1 MRLIAVCNTGGT
13 GLLELHNI
21 DTGYGKKQVLFG
33 IDLVAR
39 AGKITAIIGPNGAG
53 KSTVLKVAHGL
64 LPPWNGSLSF
74 DGTNLNGASPAQ
86 RVRLGITFCP
96 QGNRV
101 FGELNV
107 RENIELGGT
116 HLSKKE
122 VADRV
127 AAILELFPQ
136 LPPRLNQTAGTLSG
150 GEQQM
155 VAIARALVSKPKL
168 LMLDE
173 PSLGLSPNVLADV
186 FDKIVEVNRTQG
198 VTILIVEQKVRKVL
212 AIADHVYSLKLGKV
226 AFSGPPGD
234 LTANPD
240 KLRTLFL

>member
-1 MRLIAVCNTGGT
+1 LTETPDILTLTAT
-13 GLLELHNI
+13 
-21 DTGYGKKQVLFG
+21 DAGYGKKQVLFG
-33 IDLVAR
+33 VDLTAR
-39 AGKITAIIGPNGAG
+39 TGKITAIIGPNGAG

-64 LPPWNGSLSF
+64 LPLWKGALTF
-74 DGTNLNGASPAQ
+74 DGVDLTGTSPAQ
-86 RVRLGITFCP
+86 RVRQGITFCP

-107 RENIELGGT
+107 RENLELGGT
-116 HLSKKE
+116 HLPKKE
-122 VADRV
+122 VSDRV
-127 AAILELFPQ
+127 DAILKLFPQ
-136 LPPRLNQTAGTLSG
+136 LPPRLKQTAGTLSG

-155 VAIARALVSKPKL
+155 VAIARALVSTPKL

-186 FDKIVEVNRTQG
+186 FEKIVEVNCTQG

-226 AFSGPPGD
+226 AFSGPPND
-234 LTANPD
+234 LVSNPET
-240 KLRTLFL
+240 LRKLFL

>member
-1 MRLIAVCNTGGT
+1 MTDTPDILTLKAT
-13 GLLELHNI
+13 

-33 IDLVAR
+33 IDLAAQ
-39 AGKITAIIGPNGAG
+39 AGKIAAIIGPNGAG

-64 LPPWNGSLSF
+64 LPLWAGVAMFNGVPLY
-74 DGTNLNGASPAQ
+74 DASPAW
-86 RVRLGITFCP
+86 RVRQGITFCP

-101 FGELNV
+101 FGELTV
-107 RENIELGGT
+107 RENLELGGT
-116 HLSKKE
+116 HLPKKE
-122 VADRV
+122 VSEHV

-136 LPPRLNQTAGTLSG
+136 LPPRLKQIAGTLSG

-173 PSLGLSPNVLADV
+173 PSLGLSPNVLDDV
-186 FDKIVEVNRTQG
+186 FEKIVQVNRIQG

-212 AIADHVYSLKLGKV
+212 AIADHVYSLKLGIV
-226 AFSGPPGD
+226 AYSGSPGV
-234 LTANPD
+234 LIEQPET
-240 KLRTLFL
+240 LRKLFL

>member
-1 MRLIAVCNTGGT
+1 MIETSDILTLKAA
-13 GLLELHNI
+13 
-21 DTGYGKKQVLFG
+21 DAGYGKKQVLFSV
-33 IDLVAR
+33 DLAAR
-39 AGKITAIIGPNGAG
+39 SGKITTIIGPNGAG
-53 KSTVLKVAHGL
+53 KSTILKVAHGL
-64 LPPWNGSLSF
+64 LPLWNGSLTF
-74 DGTNLNGASPAQ
+74 DGVDLNGASPAQ
-86 RVRLGITFCP
+86 RVRQGITFCP

-107 RENIELGGT
+107 RENLELGGT
-116 HLSKKE
+116 HLPKKE
-122 VADRV
+122 VTDRV
-127 AAILELFPQ
+127 AAILALFPQ
-136 LPPRLNQTAGTLSG
+136 LPPRLKQTAGTLSG

-186 FDKIVEVNRTQG
+186 FEKIVELNRTQG

-226 AFSGPPGD
+226 AFSGPAATLAD
-234 LTANPD
+234 D
-240 KLRTLFL
+240 KAKLKELFL

>member
-1 MRLIAVCNTGGT
+1 MTKAPDILALTAA
-13 GLLELHNI
+13 

-33 IDLVAR
+33 VDLAAK

-64 LPPWNGSLSF
+64 LPLWSGAAVY
-74 DGTNLNGASPAQ
+74 NGASLNGSTPAQ
-86 RVRLGITFCP
+86 RVRQGITFCP

-101 FGELNV
+101 FGELTV
-107 RENIELGGT
+107 RENLDLGGS
-116 HLSKKE
+116 HLPAKE
-122 VADRV
+122 VTARV
-127 AAILELFPQ
+127 AAVLEIFPQ
-136 LPPRLNQTAGTLSG
+136 LPPRLKQTAGTLSG

-173 PSLGLSPNVLADV
+173 PSLGLSPNVLTDV

-226 AFSGPPGD
+226 AFSGPPAD
-234 LTANPD
+234 LTTNPETLK
-240 KLRTLFL
+240 KLLL

>member
-1 MRLIAVCNTGGT
+1 MAETPDILSLAAA
-13 GLLELHNI
+13 
-21 DTGYGKKQVLFG
+21 DAGYGKKQVLFG
-33 IDLVAR
+33 IDLA
-39 AGKITAIIGPNGAG
+39 AQSGKITAIIGPNGAG

-64 LPPWNGSLSF
+64 LPLLA
-74 DGTNLNGASPAQ
+74 GTLAFAGMKLYGTRPAQ
-86 RVRLGITFCP
+86 RVRQGITFCP

-107 RENIELGGT
+107 RENLELGGT
-116 HLSKKE
+116 HLPKKE

-127 AAILELFPQ
+127 AAILVLFPQ
-136 LPPRLNQTAGTLSG
+136 LPPRLKQTAGTLSG

-155 VAIARALVSKPKL
+155 VAIARALVSRPRL

-173 PSLGLSPNVLADV
+173 PSLGLSPNVLDDV
-186 FDKIVEVNRTQG
+186 FEKIVEVNRIQG

-226 AFSGPPGD
+226 AYSGPPGV
-234 LTANPD
+234 LNEHPET
-240 KLRTLFL
+240 LRKLFL